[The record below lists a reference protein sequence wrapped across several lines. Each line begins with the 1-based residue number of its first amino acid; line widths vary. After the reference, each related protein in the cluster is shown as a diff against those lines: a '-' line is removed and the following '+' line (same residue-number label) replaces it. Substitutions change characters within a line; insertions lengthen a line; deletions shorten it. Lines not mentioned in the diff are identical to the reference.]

1 MVIVMMGTTGAG
13 KTTIGSLLAVE
24 LDWPFADAD
33 DYHSAE
39 NLAKMRSGIPLT
51 DEDRGP
57 WLESLRKAIE
67 VWLAEDR
74 DVVLACSAL
83 RRSYRAQL
91 RVNDRVTFVYLKGDR
106 EVFEERVS
114 QRRGHF
120 AKAILLASQFA
131 TLEEPSQDEAAV
143 IVSAMDSPRDVVAS
157 ILQALNL
164 RQKADS

>member
-1 MVIVMMGTTGAG
+1 MVVVIMGTTGAG

-39 NLAKMRSGIPLT
+39 NLVRMRSGIPLT
-51 DEDRGP
+51 DDDRGP

-67 VWLAEDR
+67 AWLANDE

-83 RRSYRAQL
+83 RRSYRTQL
-91 RVNDRVTFVYLKGDR
+91 HINDRVTFVYLKGDR

-120 AKAILLASQFA
+120 AKANLLASQFA
-131 TLEEPSQDEAAV
+131 TLEEPSPEEAAIV
-143 IVSAMDSPRDVVAS
+143 VSATDPPREIVAN
-157 ILQALNL
+157 ILRALNL
-164 RQKADS
+164 DSKVDS